1 MARAM
6 ITGNGAAAWGARLSA
21 VDYIPAFPIT
31 PQTEIIETL
40 ARWIHTRELNARIV
54 TLDSE
59 HSMLAAAA
67 GAAAT
72 GVRVFTATSSQGLVY
87 GFEMLYTLAG
97 LRLPLVLVNV
107 SRALAHPITLE
118 PDHNDVLA
126 ARDTGF
132 LQFHAASCQEVL
144 DSVVIAYRL
153 SEHARVLLPA
163 IVNLDGFYLSF
174 TREPVDLPAEPEVR
188 QFLPPFEPAYC
199 ALGGDEAVALGAA
212 VLDSSLY
219 TYFKHQMQRGTE
231 NAIELYPQIAGE
243 FAARFG
249 RRHDIIEEFMLE
261 DADYV
266 VVMTNSF
273 ASIGKAEV
281 KRLRAR
287 GKKIGLARLRLVRPF
302 PHREVQRVLR
312 GRKGVAVIDQ
322 NISVGKGGILFSEIA
337 GALYGLADR
346 PSVLRSF
353 IGGLGG
359 RRFRRGEFEA
369 ILAKLEAPPDDPADF
384 AKPVLLFSADECRQV
399 GRFFAIAETERAPE
413 TCTRQKVTRDL
424 QRTARDRT
432 TGP

>member
-1 MARAM
+1 MARSL
-6 ITGNGAAAWGARLSA
+6 ITGNNAAAWGARLSS

-40 ARWIHTRELNARIV
+40 ARWIHTRELSARIV
-54 TLDSE
+54 TMDSE

-72 GVRVFTATSSQGLVY
+72 GVRVFTATSSQGFVY

-132 LQFHAASCQEVL
+132 LQFHAAGCQEVL
-144 DSVVIAYRL
+144 DSIVIAYRL
-153 SEHARVLLPA
+153 AEHARVLLPA

-174 TREPVDLPAEPEVR
+174 TREPVDLPDEPEVR
-188 QFLPPFEPAYC
+188 RFLPPFEPAYC
-199 ALGGDEAVALGAA
+199 ALGRDEHVALGAA

-219 TYFKHQMQRGTE
+219 TYFKHQMQRGAE
-231 NAIELYPQIAGE
+231 NALDLYPQIAAE
-243 FAARFG
+243 FAERFG
-249 RRHDIIEEFMLE
+249 RRHAMIEEFMLE

-266 VVMTNSF
+266 FVMTNSF
-273 ASIGKAEV
+273 ASTGKAEV
-281 KRLRAR
+281 KRLRAE
-287 GKKIGLARLRLVRPF
+287 GKKVGLARLRLVRPF
-302 PHREVQRVLR
+302 PHREIQRVLR

-322 NISVGKGGILFSEIA
+322 NMSVGKGGILFSEIA
-337 GALYGLADR
+337 SALYGLVDR
-346 PSVLRSF
+346 PTVLRSF

-359 RRFRRGEFEA
+359 RRFRPGEFEG
-369 ILAKLEAPPDDPADF
+369 ILAKLETPPEDPAEL
-384 AKPVLLFSADECRQV
+384 ARPVLLFTTDECRQV
-399 GRFFAIAETERAPE
+399 GRFFAIANEEQADEAQTLEKPAD
-413 TCTRQKVTRDL
+413 DL
-424 QRTARDRT
+424 SP
-432 TGP
+432 GPPGSEK

>member
-1 MARAM
+1 MAPSL
-6 ITGNGAAAWGARLSA
+6 ITGNNAAAWGARLSN

-40 ARWIHTRELNARIV
+40 ARWIHTRELSARIV
-54 TLDSE
+54 TMDSE

-72 GVRVFTATSSQGLVY
+72 GVRVFTATSSQGFVY

-118 PDHNDVLA
+118 PDYNDVLA

-144 DSVVIAYRL
+144 DSIVIAYRL
-153 SEHARVLLPA
+153 AEHARVLLPA

-174 TREPVDLPAEPEVR
+174 TREPVDLPDEAEVR
-188 QFLPPFEPAYC
+188 RFLPPFEPAYC
-199 ALGGDEAVALGAA
+199 TLGRDESVALGAA

-219 TYFKHQMQRGTE
+219 TYFKHQMQRGAE
-231 NAIELYPQIAGE
+231 NALALYPQIAAE
-243 FAARFG
+243 FAERFG
-249 RRHDIIEEFMLE
+249 RRHPMIEEFMLE

-266 VVMTNSF
+266 FVMTNSF
-273 ASIGKAEV
+273 ASAGKAEV
-281 KRLRAR
+281 KRLRAE
-287 GKKIGLARLRLVRPF
+287 GKKVGLARLRLVRPF
-302 PHREVQRVLR
+302 PHGEIQRVLR

-337 GALYGLADR
+337 SALYGLADR
-346 PSVLRSF
+346 PAVLRSF

-359 RRFRRGEFEA
+359 RRFRAGEFQQM
-369 ILAKLEAPPDDPADF
+369 LAKLETPPENPAEL
-384 AKPVLLFSADECRQV
+384 ARPVLLFTADECRQV
-399 GRFFAIAETERAPE
+399 GRFFAIADKEQADEA
-413 TCTRQKVTRDL
+413 
-424 QRTARDRT
+424 
-432 TGP
+432 